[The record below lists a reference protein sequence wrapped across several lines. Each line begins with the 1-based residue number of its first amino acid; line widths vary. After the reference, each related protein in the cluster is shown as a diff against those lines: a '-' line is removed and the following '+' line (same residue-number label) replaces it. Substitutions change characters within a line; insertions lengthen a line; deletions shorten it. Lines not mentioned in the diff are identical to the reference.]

1 MPTLVTMSKDGT
13 LTVAKKAD
21 LVVMNLRAGNVDTA
35 DLHIG
40 PLIVRGLARVE
51 NPTRIEATIQS
62 NSKPVE
68 STETRRNIASID
80 CEKCMVEGERCV
92 KILAF
97 HHVLTRDE
105 LPAIYLQRA
114 PHFYR
119 VGRREINPLV
129 VNIPERSEP
138 KFQGRHVEPGVGILP
153 VSYYPNRAELYL
165 DAVYVF
171 ADLLP
176 VLLWMKRCGAR
187 LPKCRTRE
195 DERAKAQEPEWSG
208 KMTFKI

>member
-1 MPTLVTMSKDGT
+1 MSKDGT

-68 STETRRNIASID
+68 STETRRNHGMNSLRSIS
-80 CEKCMVEGERCV
+80 KERR
-92 KILAF
+92 IS
-97 HHVLTRDE
+97 
-105 LPAIYLQRA
+105 I
-114 PHFYR
+114 
-119 VGRREINPLV
+119 GLV
-129 VNIPERSEP
+129 
-138 KFQGRHVEPGVGILP
+138 
-153 VSYYPNRAELYL
+153 
-165 DAVYVF
+165 
-171 ADLLP
+171 
-176 VLLWMKRCGAR
+176 GAR

>member
-1 MPTLVTMSKDGT
+1 M
-13 LTVAKKAD
+13 
-21 LVVMNLRAGNVDTA
+21 DTA

-119 VGRREINPLV
+119 VGRRAIAEMPNQGGRKGESARAGV
-129 VNIPERSEP
+129 V
-138 KFQGRHVEPGVGILP
+138 
-153 VSYYPNRAELYL
+153 
-165 DAVYVF
+165 
-171 ADLLP
+171 
-176 VLLWMKRCGAR
+176 
-187 LPKCRTRE
+187 RE
-195 DERAKAQEPEWSG
+195 DDV
-208 KMTFKI
+208 